1 MMSKQ
6 AEPAGSSDSALGGS
20 PALERVI
27 QVGKLMRQGR
37 APQGQPTHSLFRR
50 SKEGPFWKLQKD
62 ARHKAE

>member
-1 MMSKQ
+1 M
-6 AEPAGSSDSALGGS
+6 
-20 PALERVI
+20 ERVI